1 MIIPRPQFELL
12 EVSGW
17 QPPRFRLTADYNITL
32 DDALVITH
40 TKGFETDL
48 ASIPR
53 FMWSLPFFSPLGPLV
68 YGSVCHDFGYQYG
81 YLLTPYNKNTT
92 YPESSLRLRE
102 LYQENFGDNIPVFV
116 GRNQEF
122 FDPLLSGIT
131 IEATGNRFV
140 AGAAKLA
147 LSLFGGIAWKSYRT
161 YGPGAHNSNSLG
173 LPGITV
179 NGESF

>member
-17 QPPRFRLTADYNITL
+17 SAPRFRLTADYNITL
-32 DDALVITH
+32 DDGLVITH
-40 TKGFETDL
+40 PKGFETDL

-53 FMWSLPFFSPLGPLV
+53 FMWALPFFSPTGPLAN
-68 YGSVCHDFGYQYG
+68 GSVVHDFGYQHG
-81 YLLTPYNKNTT
+81 FLISPYDKHRT

-122 FDPLLSGIT
+122 FDQLLQGIT

-147 LSLFGGIAWKSYRT
+147 LSIFGGIAWNEYRT
-161 YGPGAHNSNSLG
+161 CGPGAHNSNSLD
-173 LPGITV
+173 LPGITK
-179 NGESF
+179 NGEAF